1 MKQKVIPNITAK
13 KRINEIDL
21 LRFFAVIAVVFF
33 HYAFRGYT
41 ADKMSVMPYPLA
53 PIAKYGYFGVHL
65 FFMISGFVILMTAS
79 SGNLRRFIVSR
90 VARLYPAFWVCCTI
104 TFAITMLIGAP
115 RYTASV
121 SQYLINMTMLS
132 GFVSVKSIDGVYWS
146 LFVELRFYALVGLI
160 MLIGKINKAQLFLA
174 VWLVICITLDVLN
187 ITKMRYLLIVDY
199 AAFFI
204 AGATFFLIWSKG
216 LSPQRIAMI
225 FGSLGLA
232 LYETIRGMPSFEQ
245 EFNTEINNFIVAAII
260 VTFFVTMLL
269 ISLNR
274 TGYFGSRQWVL
285 AGAITYPLY
294 LLHQNI
300 GFMIFN
306 AAYPAINAHLLLWGT
321 LIAAITASLGV
332 HIFIE
337 KQLSLRLKA
346 LVENLI
352 DSSHHA
358 TTHLFKM
365 IGRGRY

>member
-232 LYETIRGMPSFEQ
+232 L
-245 EFNTEINNFIVAAII
+245 
-260 VTFFVTMLL
+260 
-269 ISLNR
+269 
-274 TGYFGSRQWVL
+274 
-285 AGAITYPLY
+285 
-294 LLHQNI
+294 
-300 GFMIFN
+300 
-306 AAYPAINAHLLLWGT
+306 
-321 LIAAITASLGV
+321 
-332 HIFIE
+332 
-337 KQLSLRLKA
+337 
-346 LVENLI
+346 
-352 DSSHHA
+352 
-358 TTHLFKM
+358 
-365 IGRGRY
+365 